1 MIAKENAAEQLFD
14 LRCKYGKT
22 QEQTAI
28 GSKVSRITINR
39 IETGKI
45 DADDLRANTFFKLN
59 EFFKKLGEKVKDD

>member
-1 MIAKENAAEQLFD
+1 MITKNNASGRLFE

-28 GSKVSRITINR
+28 GSNVSRITINR

-45 DADDLRANTFFKLN
+45 DSDDLRANTFFKLN
-59 EFFKKLGEKVKDD
+59 EFFKKLGEKVD